1 MEEVVVV
8 VVVVEV
14 DEKAAVVTVGEDGPS
29 SASLFCL
36 LPMRFVGAFFFPG
49 WAPPP
54 PPPRSSYRRVSQIS
68 QFERLYE
75 LRNVHAAHD
84 HCSDA
89 SPARFMSAVPSRCGE
104 TEGGRKATAC
114 QANAARKASV

>member
-1 MEEVVVV
+1 MSSVKMEEEEEEEEEEVVV

-14 DEKAAVVTVGEDGPS
+14 DEKAAVVTVGRRPIIG
-29 SASLFCL
+29 SLFCL

-75 LRNVHAAHD
+75 LRNVHAARPLLGCLPGALHER
-84 HCSDA
+84 CLI
-89 SPARFMSAVPSRCGE
+89 AVGKRRG
-104 TEGGRKATAC
+104 
-114 QANAARKASV
+114 